1 MNRRR
6 LAGLCA
12 AIAVAFA
19 ALAGCTATPEPSAS
33 PTPSIAGADC
43 IVGVWM
49 ADSGQVQRLLDGVTA
64 NGDFPPVA
72 VGAGASY
79 SFTFA
84 SEGALN
90 VFDFAPGVPVTAAWD
105 GTQRT
110 ALLGGQ
116 LWGTYSASADTI
128 AMAPLKDALVAANGD
143 DSPAGAQFAAAA
155 KATLAGAPTQ
165 VTSYRCAGNK
175 LALGVNAN
183 GTDSTFT
190 LSRKKSGE

>member
-1 MNRRR
+1 MKRRR
-6 LAGLCA
+6 LAGLSA
-12 AIAVAFA
+12 AVAVACA
-19 ALAGCTATPEPSAS
+19 ALAGCAAAPEPSPS
-33 PTPSIAGADC
+33 PTPAIAGADC

-49 ADSGQVQRLLDGVTA
+49 ADSGQVQRLLDGITA
-64 NGDFPPVA
+64 NFNLPPVA

-90 VFDFAPGVPVTAAWD
+90 AFDFAPGVPVTAAWD

-128 AMAPLKDALVAANGD
+128 AMATLKDSLVSANGD
-143 DSPAGAQFAAAA
+143 DSPAGAHFAAAA
-155 KATLAGAPTQ
+155 KAKLAGAPTQ
-165 VTSYRCAGNK
+165 ATSYRCIGNK
-175 LALGVNAN
+175 LTLGVNAN
-183 GTDSTFT
+183 GTDMTFT
-190 LSRKKSGE
+190 LTREKSGE